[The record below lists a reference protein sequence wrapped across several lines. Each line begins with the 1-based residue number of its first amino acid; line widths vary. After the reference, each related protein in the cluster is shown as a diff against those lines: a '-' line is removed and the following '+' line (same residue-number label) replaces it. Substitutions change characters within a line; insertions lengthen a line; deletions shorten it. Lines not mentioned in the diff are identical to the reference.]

1 MQPMASQQNSI
12 PVRVATAADAARIT
26 AIINAAFQIAEQ
38 FFIESKRITQAEVE
52 ELLVKGAF
60 LLSGAENEVSGCVY
74 VELRGERAYLGLLSV
89 DPAVQQAGLGSL
101 LMREAEHYCRARG
114 SRFMDI
120 LIVNLREDLPA
131 FYNKRGYVANGTSPF
146 PADIPTKVPCHFITM
161 SKPL

>member
-38 FFIESKRITQAEVE
+38 FFIESNRITQAEVE

-60 LLSGAENEVSGCVY
+60 LLSGAENEVNGCVY

-89 DPAVQQAGLGSL
+89 DPAVQQAGV
-101 LMREAEHYCRARG
+101 ARAARV
-114 SRFMDI
+114 S
-120 LIVNLREDLPA
+120 
-131 FYNKRGYVANGTSPF
+131 GTS
-146 PADIPTKVPCHFITM
+146 
-161 SKPL
+161 